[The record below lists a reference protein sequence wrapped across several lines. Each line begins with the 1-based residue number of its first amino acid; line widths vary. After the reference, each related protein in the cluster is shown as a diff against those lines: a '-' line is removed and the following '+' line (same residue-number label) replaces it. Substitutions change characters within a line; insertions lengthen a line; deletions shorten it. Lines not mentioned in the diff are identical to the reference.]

1 MTEPAAPDDLAA
13 RPFDEL
19 VAELQRI
26 VQALEAGN
34 LPLEESIARYREALR
49 LHAAAELRLREAE
62 LTISELGRGM
72 GAEAGRRAGAT
83 EGDGLSRWPTRSRLR
98 PPRPG
103 GRSGP
108 RRTGGGA
115 RLPDRAPRRCSGG
128 SPRCTRPTRR

>member
-13 RPFDEL
+13 RPFDDL

-49 LHAAAELRLREAE
+49 LHAAAELRLRDAE

-72 GAEAGRRAGAT
+72 GADAAEEPAADGEA
-83 EGDGLSRWPTRSRLR
+83 
-98 PPRPG
+98 
-103 GRSGP
+103 
-108 RRTGGGA
+108 
-115 RLPDRAPRRCSGG
+115 
-128 SPRCTRPTRR
+128 

>member
-1 MTEPAAPDDLAA
+1 MTEPEVPADLAT

-72 GAEAGRRAGAT
+72 GAEAGDETATT
-83 EGDGLSRWPTRSRLR
+83 EGEG
-98 PPRPG
+98 
-103 GRSGP
+103 
-108 RRTGGGA
+108 
-115 RLPDRAPRRCSGG
+115 
-128 SPRCTRPTRR
+128 

>member
-1 MTEPAAPDDLAA
+1 MTEPEAPADLAA

-72 GAEAGRRAGAT
+72 GAESNAEAGDEAATT
-83 EGDGLSRWPTRSRLR
+83 EGEE
-98 PPRPG
+98 
-103 GRSGP
+103 
-108 RRTGGGA
+108 
-115 RLPDRAPRRCSGG
+115 
-128 SPRCTRPTRR
+128 

>member
-1 MTEPAAPDDLAA
+1 MTTEPEAPPDLAA

-72 GAEAGRRAGAT
+72 GADAADEAAAS
-83 EGDGLSRWPTRSRLR
+83 EGE
-98 PPRPG
+98 
-103 GRSGP
+103 
-108 RRTGGGA
+108 A
-115 RLPDRAPRRCSGG
+115 
-128 SPRCTRPTRR
+128 

>member
-1 MTEPAAPDDLAA
+1 MTEPEVSADLAE

-72 GAEAGRRAGAT
+72 GAADATDEAAAT
-83 EGDGLSRWPTRSRLR
+83 DSEG
-98 PPRPG
+98 
-103 GRSGP
+103 
-108 RRTGGGA
+108 
-115 RLPDRAPRRCSGG
+115 
-128 SPRCTRPTRR
+128 

>member
-1 MTEPAAPDDLAA
+1 MTEPEVAADLAA

-49 LHAAAELRLREAE
+49 LHAAAELRLRQAE

-72 GAEAGRRAGAT
+72 GAEPAASPSADSHEATPSAG
-83 EGDGLSRWPTRSRLR
+83 EV
-98 PPRPG
+98 
-103 GRSGP
+103 
-108 RRTGGGA
+108 
-115 RLPDRAPRRCSGG
+115 
-128 SPRCTRPTRR
+128 

>member
-1 MTEPAAPDDLAA
+1 MSEPEAPADLAA

-72 GAEAGRRAGAT
+72 GAAADEPA
-83 EGDGLSRWPTRSRLR
+83 PTDDQ
-98 PPRPG
+98 G
-103 GRSGP
+103 
-108 RRTGGGA
+108 
-115 RLPDRAPRRCSGG
+115 
-128 SPRCTRPTRR
+128 

>member
-1 MTEPAAPDDLAA
+1 MSEPEAPADLAS

-19 VAELQRI
+19 VSELQRI

-72 GAEAGRRAGAT
+72 GAETGDEAAAT
-83 EGDGLSRWPTRSRLR
+83 DAE
-98 PPRPG
+98 
-103 GRSGP
+103 
-108 RRTGGGA
+108 A
-115 RLPDRAPRRCSGG
+115 
-128 SPRCTRPTRR
+128 